1 MKALIAFAVL
11 FILAWIIWPSGGNP
25 DGEQM
30 FI

>member
-1 MKALIAFAVL
+1 MKALIFFGAIIL
-11 FILAWIIWPSGGNP
+11 LAWIIWPSGGNP